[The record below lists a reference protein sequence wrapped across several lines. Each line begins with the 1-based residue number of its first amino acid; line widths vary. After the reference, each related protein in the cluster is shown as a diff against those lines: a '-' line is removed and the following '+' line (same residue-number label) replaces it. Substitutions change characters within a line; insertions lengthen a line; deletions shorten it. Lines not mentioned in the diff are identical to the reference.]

1 MPTVEIVS
9 ITTNTDE
16 TQAYLTVRCTK
27 GGAVKERT
35 DTVMASDQAYYD
47 MLAAHIGGQ
56 LEAEID
62 AEG

>member
-27 GGAVKERT
+27 GEVVRERT
-35 DTVMASDQAYYD
+35 DTVMAGDQAYYD